1 MNWFRNAKIRNKFL
15 MIFGVFLFLIGGGMS
30 YVVLSIQTVTTK
42 YVRITEGPN
51 RRLLYAA
58 EAAVEFMN
66 IRRTNTTMSTFFD
79 NPEAAKL
86 YYIKC
91 TNYFESLVKLL
102 NEWMDNLE
110 NDPTLTA
117 EMRKTQ
123 QKNIEEIQRDL
134 LRYMTYVKE
143 MYEAVVLQRDRER
156 MEELYVKCAPIGE
169 QLVNQ
174 LGGNRNI
181 TQAFIDKQMREAN
194 NKTSE
199 TDTVII
205 IIALTI
211 LILSLSRDLLASYL
225 ITSPIGKINRSIG
238 EIEKGNLKYQ
248 VRLPHKDEIGQLSH
262 HIGDMVDKIAEM
274 NSSIATLDHLDVMV
288 FITDLEYNI
297 LSINKLCCTLLGVER
312 AASLGKKCFEVI
324 SGASEPCPFCPLPDF
339 YPMRETLPT
348 SQWERP
354 LMVVGDEPDTKQ
366 ELWYACRSSIIRW
379 TDGSLVLFNAY
390 TDETIM
396 KRHMEQLRDT
406 ARDAEEASRIKSSF
420 LANMSHEIRTPM
432 NSIIGFSELALD
444 DQTISAKTKDYLD
457 KIKSAS
463 EGLLGIINDILD
475 ISKIEAGKVVL
486 ENIPFD
492 LHEVFKIC
500 QNIITP
506 KATAKG
512 INLFCYSEPTLGKK
526 LIGDPVRLRQVILN
540 LLTNAVKFTN
550 YGMVKVLAS
559 VVTQTAE
566 NVTIHFEVKDSGIGM
581 NDEQLAK
588 VFEPFTQADNSTT
601 RKYGGTGLGLTIT
614 KNFVELMGG
623 DLKVESVIGI
633 GSKFHFDVTFPT
645 CDESTKTESFGDGTG
660 GGSADMEKPYFNA
673 EILVCEDNE
682 MNQIVITDH
691 LSRVGIKAVIA
702 ENGKVGVEAVASRMA
717 KGEKLFDLI
726 FMDVHMPVM
735 DGLEAVKKLAEIGNK
750 IPIVALTANV
760 MTTDREAY
768 KAQGMNEYLSK
779 PFATQDLW
787 NCLLNYIKPV
797 KREEAKALQAAA
809 AQAATTAAPQQ
820 STAPVAPSAT
830 PSAQTTAPS
839 APPPKVVSAE
849 SEEDARLRMRL
860 ISNFLKDNKTK
871 DEDIKNAM
879 AAGDLKLAHRLAH
892 TLKGVAGLVAQPG
905 LQNASYV
912 IESAL
917 NAGDTATAANGLGKL
932 SEELKKSLAELT
944 AIADAE
950 QKQEEPKSE
959 PAVKLDKT
967 EALELIDKLRALL
980 ENGDSDCMNL
990 IDGLRSI
997 PESKKLIEQ
1006 VEDYDF
1012 EPALKTLE
1020 EIKQNLMK
1028 SS

>member
-1 MNWFRNAKIRNKFL
+1 
-15 MIFGVFLFLIGGGMS
+15 MIFGLFLLLVGGGMS
-30 YVVLSIQTVTTK
+30 YVVFSIQTVTAK

-51 RRLLYAA
+51 RRLLYASDA
-58 EAAVEFMN
+58 TVEFMN
-66 IRRTNTTMSTFFD
+66 IRRTNTTMSTYFD

-86 YYIKC
+86 HYIRC
-91 TNYFESLVKLL
+91 TNYSETLRKLL
-102 NEWMDNLE
+102 GDWKTNLQS
-110 NDPTLTA
+110 DPTMTA
-117 EMRKTQ
+117 EQRDTQ
-123 QKNIEEIQRDL
+123 LQIIEEVFREL
-134 LRYMTYVKE
+134 TRYMAYVKD
-143 MYEAVVLQRDRER
+143 MYEAMVLQRDKER
-156 MEELYVKCAPIGE
+156 MEELYVKCTPIGE

-174 LGGNRNI
+174 IGGNRNM
-181 TQAFIDKQMREAN
+181 TQAFIDFQMNEAN
-194 NKTSE
+194 RKTSE
-199 TDTVII
+199 ADAV
-205 IIALTI
+205 IIALAIGI
-211 LILSLSRDLLASYL
+211 LALSLFRDLLVSYL
-225 ITSPIGKINRSIG
+225 ITSPIGKINHSIG
-238 EIEKGNLKYQ
+238 EIERGNLKYG
-248 VRLPHKDEIGQLSH
+248 VRLQHKDEIGQLSN

-274 NSSIATLDHLDVMV
+274 NSSIATLDNLDVMV

-297 LSINKLCCTLLGVER
+297 LSLNELCCKLLGVER
-312 AASLGKKCFEVI
+312 SVNLGKKCFEVI
-324 SGASEPCPFCPLPDF
+324 AGSTEPCPFCPLPDLF
-339 YPMRETLPT
+339 PMKETLPT
-348 SQWERP
+348 CQWERP
-354 LMVVGDEPDTKQ
+354 LMVTGKDPGTKQ

-396 KRHMEQLRDT
+396 KQHMQKLSDV
-406 ARDAEEASRIKSSF
+406 ANAAEEASRIKSSF

-444 DQTISAKTKDYLD
+444 DQSISAKTKDYLD

-559 VVTQTAE
+559 VVNQTTE
-566 NVTIHFEVKDSGIGM
+566 NATIHFEVKDSGIGM

-660 GGSADMEKPYFNA
+660 GGAADMEKPYFNA

-691 LSRVGIKAVIA
+691 LARVGIKAVIA
-702 ENGKVGVEAVASRMA
+702 ENGKVGVEAVAAKTA
-717 KGEKLFDLI
+717 KGEKPFDLI

-735 DGLEAVKKLAEIGNK
+735 DGLEAVKKLAEMGNTV
-750 IPIVALTANV
+750 PIVALTANI

-768 KAQGMNEYLSK
+768 KAHGMNEYLSK

-797 KREEAKALQAAA
+797 KREEALALQAAA
-809 AQAATTAAPQQ
+809 APQTATPAPQAAAAAPASQ
-820 STAPVAPSAT
+820 AAA
-830 PSAQTTAPS
+830 
-839 APPPKVVSAE
+839 APPAPPVE

-871 DEDIKNAM
+871 DEEIKNAL
-879 AAGDLKLAHRLAH
+879 AAGDIKLAHRLAH

-905 LQNASYV
+905 LQSASYV
-912 IESAL
+912 IENAL
-917 NAGDTATAANGLGKL
+917 NSGDTDTASKGLGKL

-944 AIADAE
+944 VISDSA
-950 QKQEEPKSE
+950 QKQEAVKTE
-959 PAVKLDKT
+959 PAVTLDKF
-967 EALELIDKLRALL
+967 EALELIDKLRILL
-980 ENGDSDCMNL
+980 ENGDSDCMSL

-1012 EPALKTLE
+1012 EPALETLE
-1020 EIKQNLMK
+1020 EIRKNLAG
-1028 SS
+1028 

>member
-1 MNWFRNAKIRNKFL
+1 
-15 MIFGVFLFLIGGGMS
+15 MIFGVFLLLIGGGMS
-30 YVVLSIQTVTTK
+30 YVVFSIQAVTAK

-51 RRLLYAA
+51 RRLLYASDA
-58 EAAVEFMN
+58 TVEFMN
-66 IRRTNTTMSTFFD
+66 IRRTNTTMSTYFD

-86 YYIKC
+86 HYIRC
-91 TNYFESLVKLL
+91 TNYNETLRKLL
-102 NEWMDNLE
+102 GDWKANLQG
-110 NDPTLTA
+110 DPTLTA
-117 EMRKTQ
+117 DQRSTQ
-123 QKNIEEIQRDL
+123 LSIIEEVL
-134 LRYMTYVKE
+134 NELTRYMKFVKE
-143 MYEAVVLQRDRER
+143 MYEAMVLQHDRDR
-156 MEELYVKCAPIGE
+156 MEELYVKCTPIGD

-174 LGGNRNI
+174 IGGNRNM
-181 TQAFIDKQMREAN
+181 TQLFIDHQMAEAN
-194 NKTSE
+194 KRTYE
-199 TDTVII
+199 ADTVIM
-205 IIALTI
+205 ALTI
-211 LILSLSRDLLASYL
+211 GILALSLFRDLLISYL
-225 ITSPIGKINRSIG
+225 ITSPIGKINHSIS
-238 EIEKGNLKYQ
+238 EIEKGNLKYGI
-248 VRLPHKDEIGQLSH
+248 RLHHKDEIGMLSN

-274 NSSIATLDHLDVMV
+274 NSSIATLDNLDVMV
-288 FITDLEYNI
+288 FITDLEYNL
-297 LSINKLCCTLLGVER
+297 LSLNELCCKLVGVNR

-324 SGASEPCPFCPLPDF
+324 AGSSEPCPFCPLPDLF
-339 YPMRETLPT
+339 PMRETFPT

-354 LMVVGDEPDTKQ
+354 LMVVGNEPETKR

-379 TDGSLVLFNAY
+379 TDGSQVLFNAY

-396 KRHMEQLRDT
+396 KQHMEKLCDV
-406 ARDAEEASRIKSSF
+406 ANAAEEASRIKSSF

-444 DQTISAKTKDYLD
+444 DQTISTKTKDYLD

-559 VVTQTAE
+559 VVNQTME
-566 NVTIHFEVKDSGIGM
+566 NATIHFEVKDSGIGM

-601 RKYGGTGLGLTIT
+601 RRYGGTGLGLTIT

-633 GSKFHFDVTFPT
+633 GSKFHFDVTFAT

-660 GGSADMEKPYFNA
+660 GGSADMAKPYFNA

-717 KGEKLFDLI
+717 KGERLFDLI

-735 DGLEAVKKLAEIGNK
+735 DGLEAVKKLAEMDNK
-750 IPIVALTANV
+750 IPIVALTANI

-768 KAQGMNEYLSK
+768 KAHGMSEYLSK

-797 KREEAKALQAAA
+797 KREEAKALAQTSAPQAAAPAPAPAAQTGPPAAQQAAA
-809 AQAATTAAPQQ
+809 AAQTAA
-820 STAPVAPSAT
+820 
-830 PSAQTTAPS
+830 
-839 APPPKVVSAE
+839 APPVPPAE

-860 ISNFLKDNKTK
+860 VSNFLKDNKTK
-871 DEDIKNAM
+871 DEDIRNAL
-879 AAGDLKLAHRLAH
+879 ASGDIKLAHRLAH

-905 LQNASYV
+905 LQSASYV
-912 IESAL
+912 IENAL
-917 NAGDTATAANGLGKL
+917 NSGDTDTASKGLGKL

-944 AIADAE
+944 AISDSA
-950 QKQEEPKSE
+950 QKQEEVKAE
-959 PAVKLDKT
+959 PAITLDRF

-980 ENGDSDCMNL
+980 ENGDSDCMSL

-1012 EPALKTLE
+1012 EPALETLDG
-1020 EIKQNLMK
+1020 IKKNLM
-1028 SS
+1028 S

>member
-1 MNWFRNAKIRNKFL
+1 MDWFKNAKIRNKFL
-15 MIFGVFLFLIGGGMS
+15 MIFGVFLLLVGGGMS
-30 YVVLSIQTVTTK
+30 YVVFSIQTVTAK
-42 YVRITEGPN
+42 YVSITVGPN
-51 RRLLYAA
+51 KRLLYASDA
-58 EAAVEFMN
+58 TVEFMN
-66 IRRTNTTMSTFFD
+66 IRRTNTTMSTFFE

-86 YYIKC
+86 YYIRC
-91 TNYFESLVKLL
+91 TNHHESLRKLL
-102 NEWMDNLE
+102 GDWKANLE
-110 NDPTLTA
+110 SDPTLTDDQ
-117 EMRKTQ
+117 RKTQ
-123 QKNIEEIQRDL
+123 LLILEEVFREL
-134 LRYMTYVKE
+134 AKYMGFVKE
-143 MYEAVVLQRDRER
+143 MYEAMVLLHDKER
-156 MEELYVKCAPIGE
+156 MDELYVKCAPIAD

-174 LGGNRNI
+174 IGGNRNL
-181 TQAFIDKQMREAN
+181 TQAFIDFQMNEAN
-194 NKTSE
+194 KKTQRA
-199 TDTVII
+199 DTVIV
-205 IIALTI
+205 ALALGI
-211 LILSLSRDLLASYL
+211 LALSLFRDLFVSYL
-225 ITSPIGKINRSIG
+225 ITSPLRKIHHSIG
-238 EIEKGNLKYQ
+238 EIEKGNLKYA
-248 VRLPHKDEIGQLSH
+248 VRLPHKDEIGQLSN

-274 NSSIATLDHLDVMV
+274 NSSITTLDNLDVIV
-288 FITDLEYNI
+288 FITDMEYNI
-297 LSINKLCCTLLGVER
+297 LSLNELCCKLLGVDR
-312 AASLGKKCFEVI
+312 MTSLGKKCFEVVAG
-324 SGASEPCPFCPLPDF
+324 SSEPCPSCPLPDLF
-339 YPMRETLPT
+339 PMRETLPT
-348 SQWERP
+348 SKWERP
-354 LMVVGDEPDTKQ
+354 LKVVGKDPDKRE
-366 ELWYACRSSIIRW
+366 ELWYACRSTIIRW

-396 KRHMEQLRDT
+396 RRHMEQLRDV
-406 ARDAEEASRIKSSF
+406 AQAAEEASRIKSSF

-444 DQTISAKTKDYLD
+444 DPALSMKTKDYLD

-492 LHEVFKIC
+492 LHEVFKVC

-559 VVTQTAE
+559 TVNQTEE

-660 GGSADMEKPYFNA
+660 GGAADMEKPYFNA

-682 MNQIVITDH
+682 MNQMVITDH
-691 LSRVGIKAVIA
+691 LARVGIKAFIA
-702 ENGKVGVEAVASRMA
+702 ENGKVGVEAVASKMA
-717 KGEKLFDLI
+717 KGEKPFDLI

-735 DGLEAVKKLAEIGNK
+735 DGLEAVKKLAEMGNTV
-750 IPIVALTANV
+750 PIVALTANI

-768 KAQGMNEYLSK
+768 KAHGMNEYLSK

-797 KREEAKALQAAA
+797 KREEARAIQA
-809 AQAATTAAPQQ
+809 AQASAAPQATAAAPQTGSPAPQ
-820 STAPVAPSAT
+820 STAPN
-830 PSAQTTAPS
+830 
-839 APPPKVVSAE
+839 APPAE
-849 SEEDARLRMRL
+849 SDEDARLRMRL
-860 ISNFLKDNKTK
+860 ISNFLKDNRTK
-871 DEDIKNAM
+871 DEEIKAAM
-879 AAGDLKLAHRLAH
+879 AAGDIKLAHRLAH
-892 TLKGVAGLVAQPG
+892 TLKGVAGLVSQPG
-905 LQNASYV
+905 LQNASYL
-912 IESAL
+912 IENAL
-917 NAGDTATAANGLGKL
+917 NSNDTATASAGLGKL
-932 SEELKKSLAELT
+932 SEELNKALTELT
-944 AIADAE
+944 AIAEAS
-950 QKQEEPKSE
+950 QKQETTAAE
-959 PAVKLDKT
+959 PAVTLNKA
-967 EALELIDKLRALL
+967 EALELIEKLRTLL
-980 ENGDSDCMNL
+980 ENGDSDCMTL

-1012 EPALKTLE
+1012 EPALETLE
-1020 EIKQNLMK
+1020 GIRKGLTG
-1028 SS
+1028 

>member
-1 MNWFRNAKIRNKFL
+1 
-15 MIFGVFLFLIGGGMS
+15 
-30 YVVLSIQTVTTK
+30 
-42 YVRITEGPN
+42 
-51 RRLLYAA
+51 
-58 EAAVEFMN
+58 
-66 IRRTNTTMSTFFD
+66 
-79 NPEAAKL
+79 
-86 YYIKC
+86 
-91 TNYFESLVKLL
+91 
-102 NEWMDNLE
+102 
-110 NDPTLTA
+110 
-117 EMRKTQ
+117 
-123 QKNIEEIQRDL
+123 
-134 LRYMTYVKE
+134 
-143 MYEAVVLQRDRER
+143 
-156 MEELYVKCAPIGE
+156 
-169 QLVNQ
+169 
-174 LGGNRNI
+174 
-181 TQAFIDKQMREAN
+181 
-194 NKTSE
+194 
-199 TDTVII
+199 
-205 IIALTI
+205 
-211 LILSLSRDLLASYL
+211 
-225 ITSPIGKINRSIG
+225 
-238 EIEKGNLKYQ
+238 
-248 VRLPHKDEIGQLSH
+248 VRLPHKDEIGQLSN

-274 NSSIATLDHLDVMV
+274 NSSIATLDNLDVMV

-297 LSINKLCCTLLGVER
+297 LSMNELCCKLKGIDR
-312 AASLGKKCFEVI
+312 AKSLGRKCFEVI
-324 SGASEPCPFCPLPDF
+324 ADSNEPCPFCPLPDLF
-339 YPMRETLPT
+339 PMRETFPT
-348 SQWERP
+348 CQWERP
-354 LMVVGDEPDTKQ
+354 LMVLGKEQGAKQ

-379 TDGSLVLFNAY
+379 TDGSQVLFNAY

-396 KRHMEQLRDT
+396 KQHMEKLSDV
-406 ARDAEEASRIKSSF
+406 ANAAEEASRIKSSF

-444 DQTISAKTKDYLD
+444 DQSISAKTKDYLD

-559 VVTQTAE
+559 VVNQTAE
-566 NVTIHFEVKDSGIGM
+566 NAAIHFEVKDSGIGM

-645 CDESTKTESFGDGTG
+645 CDESTKTESFGDGMG
-660 GGSADMEKPYFNA
+660 GGAADMEKPYFNA

-691 LSRVGIKAVIA
+691 LARVGIKAVIA
-702 ENGKVGVEAVASRMA
+702 ENGKVGVEAVAAKMA
-717 KGEKLFDLI
+717 KGEKPFDLI

-735 DGLEAVKKLAEIGNK
+735 DGLEAVKKLAEMGNT
-750 IPIVALTANV
+750 IPIVALTANI

-768 KAQGMNEYLSK
+768 KAHGMNEYLSK

-797 KREEAKALQAAA
+797 KRDEAKAIAQASAAA
-809 AQAATTAAPQQ
+809 APAAPAPAAAPAAPQ
-820 STAPVAPSAT
+820 TASARAPQA
-830 PSAQTTAPS
+830 
-839 APPPKVVSAE
+839 APPKAPPAE

-871 DEDIKNAM
+871 DDEIRNAM
-879 AAGDLKLAHRLAH
+879 AAGDIKLAHRLAH

-905 LQNASYV
+905 LQSASYV
-912 IESAL
+912 IENAL
-917 NAGDTATAANGLGKL
+917 NSGDTDTASKGLGKL
-932 SEELKKSLAELT
+932 SDELKKSLAELT
-944 AIADAE
+944 AISDAAQ
-950 QKQEEPKSE
+950 QKQETVNTE
-959 PAVKLDKT
+959 PAVKLDKF
-967 EALELIDKLRALL
+967 EALELIDKLRILL
-980 ENGDSDCMNL
+980 ENGDSDCMSL
-990 IDGLRSI
+990 IDGLRSV

-1012 EPALKTLE
+1012 EPALETLE
-1020 EIKQNLMK
+1020 EIRK
-1028 SS
+1028 SLAG

>member
-1 MNWFRNAKIRNKFL
+1 MNWFKNAKIRNKFL
-15 MIFGVFLFLIGGGMS
+15 MIFGVFLLLVGGGMS
-30 YVVLSIQTVTTK
+30 YVVISIQTVTTK

-51 RRLLYAA
+51 RRLLYASDA
-58 EAAVEFMN
+58 TVEFMN
-66 IRRTNTTMSTFFD
+66 IRRTNTTMSTYFD

-86 YYIKC
+86 HYIRC
-91 TNYFESLVKLL
+91 TNYNETLRKLL
-102 NEWMDNLE
+102 GDWKMNLQ

-117 EMRKTQ
+117 EQRNTQ
-123 QKNIEEIQRDL
+123 LSIIEEVL
-134 LRYMTYVKE
+134 NELTRYMTYVKE
-143 MYEAVVLQRDRER
+143 MYEAMVLQRDRDR
-156 MEELYVKCAPIGE
+156 MEELYVKCTPIGE

-174 LGGNRNI
+174 IGGNRNL
-181 TQAFIDKQMREAN
+181 TQAFIDFQMNEAN
-194 NKTSE
+194 KE
-199 TDTVII
+199 TYRADMVIVLLAI
-205 IIALTI
+205 GI
-211 LILSLSRDLLASYL
+211 LALSLFRDLLVSYL
-225 ITSPIGKINRSIG
+225 ITSPLGKINHSIM
-238 EIEKGNLKYQ
+238 EIEKGNLKYG
-248 VRLPHKDEIGQLSH
+248 VRLSHKDEIGLLSN

-274 NSSIATLDHLDVMV
+274 NSSIAILDNLDVMV

-297 LSINKLCCTLLGVER
+297 LSLNELCCKLKGIER
-312 AASLGKKCFEVI
+312 ANSLGKKCFEAI
-324 SGASEPCPFCPLPDF
+324 AGSTEPCPFCPLPDLF
-339 YPMRETLPT
+339 PMKETLPT
-348 SQWERP
+348 CQWERP
-354 LMVVGDEPDTKQ
+354 LMVLGGEDGGKH

-379 TDGSLVLFNAY
+379 SDGSLVLFNAY

-396 KRHMEQLRDT
+396 KRHMENLSNV
-406 ARDAEEASRIKSSF
+406 ANAAEEASRIKSSF

-444 DQTISAKTKDYLD
+444 DQTISDKTKDYLD

-506 KATAKG
+506 KAAAKG

-559 VVTQTAE
+559 VVSQTEE
-566 NVTIHFEVKDSGIGM
+566 NATIHFEVKDSGIGM
-581 NDEQLAK
+581 NAEQLAK

-660 GGSADMEKPYFNA
+660 GGAADMEKPYFNNA

-691 LSRVGIKAVIA
+691 LARVGIKAVIA
-702 ENGKVGVEAVASRMA
+702 ENGKVGVEAVAAKMA
-717 KGEKLFDLI
+717 KGEKPFDLI

-735 DGLEAVKKLAEIGNK
+735 DGLEAVKKLAEMGNK
-750 IPIVALTANV
+750 IPIVALTANI

-768 KAQGMNEYLSK
+768 KAHGMNEYLSK

-797 KREEAKALQAAA
+797 KREEARGLQAGAAAPQAATPAPQSAAPAAPQAAVPASQAAA
-809 AQAATTAAPQQ
+809 QP
-820 STAPVAPSAT
+820 
-830 PSAQTTAPS
+830 
-839 APPPKVVSAE
+839 APPKAPPAE

-871 DEDIKNAM
+871 DEEIKNALM
-879 AAGDLKLAHRLAH
+879 AGDIKLAHRLAH

-905 LQNASYV
+905 LQSASYV
-912 IESAL
+912 IENAL
-917 NAGDTATAANGLGKL
+917 NSGDTDTASKGLGKL
-932 SEELKKSLAELT
+932 SEELKKSLAELA
-944 AIADAE
+944 AISDSA
-950 QKQEEPKSE
+950 QKQEEAKAE
-959 PAVKLDKT
+959 PAVKLDKF

-980 ENGDSDCMNL
+980 ENGDSDCMSL

-1012 EPALKTLE
+1012 EPALETLE
-1020 EIKQNLMK
+1020 GIRKNLEG
-1028 SS
+1028 

>member
-1 MNWFRNAKIRNKFL
+1 MNWFKNAKIRNKFL
-15 MIFGVFLFLIGGGMS
+15 MIFGVFLLLIGGGMS
-30 YVVLSIQTVTTK
+30 YVVFSIQSVTSNYIQITK
-42 YVRITEGPN
+42 GPN
-51 RRLLYAA
+51 RRLLYASDA
-58 EAAVEFMN
+58 TVEFMN
-66 IRRTNTTMSTFFD
+66 IRRTTTTMSTCFD

-86 YYIKC
+86 YYIRC
-91 TNYFESLVKLL
+91 TNYHETLRKLL
-102 NEWMDNLE
+102 YDWKANLE
-110 NDPTLTA
+110 SDPTLA
-117 EMRKTQ
+117 ADQKKTQ
-123 QKNIEEIQRDL
+123 LQIIEEVL
-134 LRYMTYVKE
+134 NELTRYMTYVKE
-143 MYEAVVLQRDRER
+143 MYEAVVLQRDMPR

-174 LGGNRNI
+174 IGGNRNL
-181 TQAFIDKQMREAN
+181 TQAFIDFQMDEAN
-194 NKTSE
+194 KT
-199 TDTVII
+199 TTRADTVII
-205 IIALTI
+205 ALALGI
-211 LILSLSRDLLASYL
+211 LVLSLFRDLFASYL
-225 ITSPIGKINRSIG
+225 ITSPIGKINHSIG
-238 EIEKGNLKYQ
+238 EIEKGNLKYGI
-248 VRLPHKDEIGQLSH
+248 RLHHKDEIGQLSN
-262 HIGDMVDKIAEM
+262 HIGDMVDQIAEM
-274 NSSIATLDHLDVMV
+274 NSSIATLDNLDVMV

-297 LSINKLCCTLLGVER
+297 LSMNELCCKLVGADR

-324 SGASEPCPFCPLPDF
+324 CGTSEPCPFCPLPDF
-339 YPMRETLPT
+339 YPVRETFPT
-348 SQWERP
+348 CQWERP
-354 LMVVGDEPDTKQ
+354 LMVLGNEPGTKQ
-366 ELWYACRSSIIRW
+366 ELWYACRSSIIKW
-379 TDGSLVLFNAY
+379 TDGSQVLFNAY

-396 KRHMEQLRDT
+396 KQHMEKLSDV
-406 ARDAEEASRIKSSF
+406 ANAAEEASRIKSSF

-444 DQTISAKTKDYLD
+444 DPALTNKTKDYLD

-559 VVTQTAE
+559 VVNQTTE
-566 NVTIHFEVKDSGIGM
+566 NATIHFEVKDSGIGM

-660 GGSADMEKPYFNA
+660 GGAADMAKPYFNA

-691 LSRVGIKAVIA
+691 LARVGIKAVIA
-702 ENGKVGVEAVASRMA
+702 ENGKVGVEAVAAKMA
-717 KGEKLFDLI
+717 KGEKPFDLI

-735 DGLEAVKKLAEIGNK
+735 DGLEAVKKLAEIGNT
-750 IPIVALTANV
+750 IPIVALTANI

-768 KAQGMNEYLSK
+768 KAHGMNEYLSK

-797 KREEAKALQAAA
+797 KREEAKAIAETQTAPQTTQTAAPA
-809 AQAATTAAPQQ
+809 AQVAQAAPKAAP
-820 STAPVAPSAT
+820 
-830 PSAQTTAPS
+830 
-839 APPPKVVSAE
+839 AE

-871 DEDIKNAM
+871 DEEIKSALATGDI
-879 AAGDLKLAHRLAH
+879 KLAHRLAH

-905 LQNASYV
+905 LQSASYV
-912 IESAL
+912 IENAL
-917 NAGDTATAANGLGKL
+917 NSNDTDTASKGLGKL
-932 SEELKKSLAELT
+932 SEELKKALAELT
-944 AIADAE
+944 AISDSA
-950 QKQEEPKSE
+950 QKQETVNTE
-959 PAVKLDKT
+959 PAVKLDKF
-967 EALELIDKLRALL
+967 EALELIDKLRTLL

-1012 EPALKTLE
+1012 EPALETLE
-1020 EIKQNLMK
+1020 GIKK
-1028 SS
+1028 SLEG